1 MKNVVVLRD
10 ELAGTPWE
18 GMLDRP
24 VDAPGVTREQ
34 VGEAVVFRL

>member
-1 MKNVVVLRD
+1 MVVLRD
-10 ELAGTPWE
+10 ELEGTPWE

-24 VDAPGVTREQ
+24 VDALGVAREQ